1 MSFKTALLWFFF
13 FLKRKG
19 NECGNN
25 LKIDYD
31 KYADENTAKKT

>member
-13 FLKRKG
+13 LKKG

-25 LKIDYD
+25 PKIGYD